1 MELIE
6 ELVSRANMKKA
17 YEQVIRNKGSAG
29 VDGMTVNELKPHLQK
44 RWQEI
49 KEAIR
54 QGKYRPQA
62 VKGMPIRKRSGGTR
76 LLGIPTVT
84 DRMLQQAI
92 HQVLSPM
99 FEPDFSNYSY
109 GFRPNKSALQAV
121 EQTKRYINE
130 GYQDI
135 IDLDLK
141 SFFDVVNQDYLMSL
155 VNRKVKD
162 PMVLKLIRRYLQ
174 SGILIN
180 GILQER
186 TTGTPQGSPL
196 SPLLSN
202 IILNELDKELTR
214 RGHCFV
220 RYADDCSIFLKSRRS
235 AHRVLQGITK
245 FIEVKLKLKVN
256 REKTKIVRPV
266 SFHTLG
272 YNFVSTYQ
280 KGNKGEYQLRV
291 SPGKF
296 TELKEKIKSITRK
309 TNAKTFDERITELNL
324 LTRGWVNYFKLANMM
339 SKLQDL
345 DGWVR
350 NRLRYCIW
358 KAWKKPDRRMRAF
371 RQMGID
377 NEHSYS
383 WSRSRMSGWRI
394 AQSPIMITTITLE
407 RLKRRGYKSFE
418 EIYVKLV
425 HG

>member
-17 YEQVIRNKGSAG
+17 YEQVVRNKGSAG
-29 VDGMTVNELKPHLQK
+29 VDGMTVDELKPHLQK
-44 RWQEI
+44 RWPEI
-49 KEAIR
+49 KQAIR
-54 QGKYRPQA
+54 QGDYCPQA

-99 FEPDFSNYSY
+99 FEPEFSNYSY
-109 GFRPNKSALQAV
+109 GFRPNRSALQAV
-121 EQTKRYINE
+121 EQSRKYINE

-155 VNRKVKD
+155 VHRKVKD

-214 RGHCFV
+214 RGHRFV
-220 RYADDCSIFLKSRRS
+220 RYADDSAPRSCTKDESLDSQSRCS
-235 AHRVLQGITK
+235 GI
-245 FIEVKLKLKVN
+245 
-256 REKTKIVRPV
+256 
-266 SFHTLG
+266 G
-272 YNFVSTYQ
+272 
-280 KGNKGEYQLRV
+280 
-291 SPGKF
+291 
-296 TELKEKIKSITRK
+296 
-309 TNAKTFDERITELNL
+309 
-324 LTRGWVNYFKLANMM
+324 FK
-339 SKLQDL
+339 
-345 DGWVR
+345 
-350 NRLRYCIW
+350 
-358 KAWKKPDRRMRAF
+358 P
-371 RQMGID
+371 
-377 NEHSYS
+377 
-383 WSRSRMSGWRI
+383 
-394 AQSPIMITTITLE
+394 P
-407 RLKRRGYKSFE
+407 
-418 EIYVKLV
+418 
-425 HG
+425 